1 MSKKKPASPDP
12 AMCTEDNAKSICYEF
27 ALFDWLPTEL
37 PDWDHAKLPG
47 TGYGNVDQMHFSALL
62 EAFLIHTRVL
72 LDFLGP
78 TRSKDD
84 FLAIDFVG
92 TWNTSL
98 ASQCPALDAAE
109 REKLNKMVAH
119 PSARRQLDKATT
131 QWDYTLIH
139 RELSVVVAVFKAEVR
154 NTQYGAWFP

>member
-1 MSKKKPASPDP
+1 MSKNKPASPDL
-12 AMCTEDNAKSICYEF
+12 ASCTEDNAKSIRYEF

-37 PDWDHAKLPG
+37 PNWDQAKLPG

-72 LDFLGP
+72 LDFFGP

-84 FLAIDFVG
+84 FLAIDFVS

-98 ASQCPALDAAE
+98 VSQCPSLGVAE
-109 REKLNKMVAH
+109 RDKLNKMVAH
-119 PSARRQLDKATT
+119 PSARRQLEKATT
-131 QWDYTLIH
+131 NWDYSMIH
-139 RELSVVVAVFKAEVR
+139 GELSVVVEAFKVEVR
-154 NTQYGAWFP
+154 KTKNAAWFP